1 MDNDINN
8 GRNHGIIEL
17 MPVFFLLSF
26 IWFVLVCSLFCRA
39 EYCSYKYYDNP
50 AWAVQNTVLLIAC
63 SILLLFVSAFIY
75 IISKRLDRYDK
86 NNVFFTI
93 IYLSVMT
100 QLMFIICFPAK
111 QFADQDIVNRIAH
124 DIIDGNFEAFEE
136 KGYLYQYP
144 NNIGI
149 TLFLSFIYRVL
160 PQTLIGPKLLNVA
173 FSTITSVLIY
183 RIYRELFPPK
193 GTNDFALLI
202 FSCFFPPMIMLN
214 NLVYN
219 DVYATSLF
227 LASVLYALK
236 FVKTKKT
243 CYLIPTAILL
253 TLGNFLRPL
262 GAIFLLAILLFF
274 LIKKVSALKS
284 LAFFGIVLIL
294 FRVPLFLT
302 DNYLVNTGK
311 ISTRIGQN
319 SIPIT
324 MWIHMGMNDE
334 KFGYWDDSYSL
345 SIYINQAD
353 YDKEKSRQIYRMLI
367 SKKLKEKGLLNLAK
381 VYLKKNIWLWTEGT
395 YQAEYY
401 GVGSFGHLYPTI
413 ATDTLDS
420 SVLFRDSLRWKLHVI
435 NTLILILVF
444 FGLME
449 SLSKKTS
456 YRLLL
461 PAIVIMGFIGFYTL
475 WEIKP
480 RYIYPVY
487 PYLILM
493 AYQGLNTIMESSMI
507 KTKILSK
514 FKLFKL
520 DN

>member
-1 MDNDINN
+1 MDNEINN
-8 GRNHGIIEL
+8 RRNNGIIEFI
-17 MPVFFLLSF
+17 PVFFLLSF
-26 IWFVLVCSLFCRA
+26 IWFILVCSLFCRA

-50 AWAVQNTVLLIAC
+50 AWVVQDTVLLILC
-63 SILLLFVSAFIY
+63 SLLLFIAVVLIY
-75 IISKRLDRYDK
+75 MISKMLDKYSK
-86 NNVFFTI
+86 YEVLFTI

-100 QLMFIICFPAK
+100 QLMFIVYFPAK

-124 DIIDGNFEAFEE
+124 DIINGNFEAFED

-149 TLFLSFIYRVL
+149 TLFLSVIYRIL
-160 PQTLIGPKLLNVA
+160 PQTLVGPKLLNIA
-173 FSTITSVLIY
+173 FSTFTSVLIY
-183 RIYRELFPPK
+183 RIYQEVFPHR

-219 DVYATSLF
+219 DIYATALF
-227 LASVLYALK
+227 LGSVLYALK
-236 FVKTKKT
+236 FARTKNLR
-243 CYLIPTAILL
+243 YLIPTAVLL

-262 GAIFLLAILLFF
+262 GAVFLLAIFIYF
-274 LIKKVSALKS
+274 LIKKISILKS
-284 LAFFGIVLIL
+284 LAFFGIVLFL

-302 DNYLVNTGK
+302 DNYLINTGK
-311 ISTRIGQN
+311 ISTPIGKN
-319 SIPIT
+319 SIPIA

-345 SIYINQAD
+345 SIYTNQAD
-353 YDKEKSRQIYRMLI
+353 YNKEKSRQIYKMLI
-367 SKKLKEKGLLNLAK
+367 NKKLEEKGLINLVK

-413 ATDTLDS
+413 ATVTLDS
-420 SVLFRDSLRWKLHVI
+420 SVYFRDSIRWTLHVI
-435 NTLILILVF
+435 NTLILSLIF
-444 FGLME
+444 IGLIK
-449 SLSKKTS
+449 SIGKKTP

-480 RYIYPVY
+480 RYIYPIY

-493 AYQGLNTIMESSMI
+493 AYHGLSIIIDSPVI
-507 KTKILSK
+507 KTKFLN
-514 FKLFKL
+514 KLFNRL
-520 DN
+520 NY